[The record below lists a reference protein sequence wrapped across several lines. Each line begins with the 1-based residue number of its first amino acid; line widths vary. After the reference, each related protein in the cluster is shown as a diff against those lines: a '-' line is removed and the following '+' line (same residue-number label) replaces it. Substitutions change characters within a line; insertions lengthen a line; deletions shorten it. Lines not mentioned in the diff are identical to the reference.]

1 MKVFIIRRLIF
12 VVIAVISATLIVF
25 FFALSRFSGG
35 DPRYLILNVGYTSPE
50 VWEAWGKRLHLDK
63 PLVIQY
69 LFWLRGIV
77 TELDFGD
84 SIKTNQPASE
94 MIIQF
99 APASLQLG
107 LCATLFVLF
116 TGIPIGVLSAVKRG
130 TIWDVIGRT
139 FALFGQA
146 LPPFWLGIM
155 LILIFAV
162 NLDWLPA
169 ATRGHGTEWP
179 ERLKFYVLPT
189 ITLGWLASASVM
201 RLVRSSMLE
210 VLDSEFVK
218 LARAKGASSN
228 SVIWK
233 HAFRNS
239 LIPPLTYSVLILAG
253 FISGTVVTE
262 TVFAWPGLG
271 LMVYNAIINI
281 DFPVVT
287 AAVMVGTLLT
297 VAALFVL
304 DMLYAMIDPRIR
316 YS

>member
-1 MKVFIIRRLIF
+1 MKVFIARRLVF
-12 VVIAVISATLIVF
+12 VVIAVIASTMIV
-25 FFALSRFSGG
+25 FALSRFSGG

-50 VWEAWGKRLHLDK
+50 IWEAWGKKLHLDK
-63 PLVIQY
+63 PLVFQY
-69 LFWLRGIV
+69 FIWLWNLVIHQ
-77 TELDFGD
+77 DFGL
-84 SIKTNQPASE
+84 SIKTSQPANE
-94 MIIQF
+94 MILQF

-107 LCATLFVLF
+107 LCATMFVLI
-116 TGIPIGVLSAVKRG
+116 TGVPLGILSAVKRG

-162 NLDWLPA
+162 NLDLLPA
-169 ATRGHGTEWP
+169 GTRGHGEEWP
-179 ERLKFYVLPT
+179 GRLRYYVMPT
-189 ITLGWLASASVM
+189 ITLGWLASATVL

-218 LARAKGASSN
+218 LARAKGVGST

-233 HAFRNS
+233 HAFRNA
-239 LIPPLTYSVLILAG
+239 LIPPLTVSVLILAG
-253 FISGTVVTE
+253 FVGGTVVTE

-271 LMVYNAIINI
+271 FMVYQAVLNI

-287 AAVMVGTLLT
+287 AAVLVLTLLT
-297 VAALFVL
+297 VTALFVL
-304 DMLYAMIDPRIR
+304 DILYALIDPRIR
-316 YS
+316 YT